1 LHGDFEKFIG
11 LDGMEIEA
19 EFYFFLTLFEVEI
32 VGFFVVD
39 LIFLN
44 DGLGD

>member
-1 LHGDFEKFIG
+1 
-11 LDGMEIEA
+11 MEIEA
-19 EFYFFLTLFEVEI
+19 EFDFFLTLFEVEI